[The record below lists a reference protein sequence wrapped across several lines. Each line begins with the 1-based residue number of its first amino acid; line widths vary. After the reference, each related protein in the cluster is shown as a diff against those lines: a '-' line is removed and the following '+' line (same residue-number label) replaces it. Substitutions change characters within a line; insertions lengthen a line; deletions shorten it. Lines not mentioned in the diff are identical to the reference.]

1 MADKKEHDLTAD
13 DYLRMVQDNG
23 LRLKDVPDDARTLQ
37 IERTAVENNWK
48 AIQYA
53 NFRTR
58 ELTKAAELSRLKE
71 NVSERYGVP
80 KGMLSVK
87 ENDRKGFHL
96 VYFQTKGFHQLL
108 ARAGHLGKVEK
119 WMMSVEAFKKRNAEL
134 LRSLGHTKDVS
145 DKGAADS
152 RTKTDI
158 KPEKELPTEKNG
170 KLDENIKE
178 IESKLAYRANAE
190 ISMMKAAKIL
200 GCKTDGLLF
209 EGNVVVTKDGSRRL
223 ALEKDGTLSES
234 ASKYLDM
241 TVARNLKESIE
252 KTADLYGISAK
263 ELFYDSKNGFIQ
275 SKDKY
280 RDEHE
285 KTMPTGS
292 ICISVQENGTIA
304 PSIWQELQQTMPL
317 TPDNISFQ
325 TLGIVKGDS
334 FDRDEERIVKA
345 LGYDKLK
352 NILPFD
358 KKILSIEYKKNGFQ
372 HMQEDKWEKTAMSKE
387 FDELLDNLGVTKCTL
402 EQRIS
407 ILKRTAIMQIDED
420 RARGFTLYAD
430 LSSGQKKM
438 VNDPNPSIRKMAA
451 EIGYGLDVLKKD
463 QNPEIQMTV
472 LSHNGYG
479 RDEII
484 KNAKT
489 ANVQK
494 MLVAQ
499 DPSDPGLQNIF
510 KTTQSESV
518 RADIVTNCLQYMP
531 EKLVAE
537 QFKKED
543 SDHVLCAYAK
553 QGYELDVLSK
563 SRRTEVRL
571 AAVEQLAARGDD
583 ISQFAKDSSFQVKI
597 VVARNGYSLAELMND
612 PNKDVQRAAEEKYGE
627 NVETALDIIS
637 SNTNKDVFTMECG
650 RDLLVC
656 ESGTETPIA
665 KLNSCGIIDY
675 YVNGFGEHETDAPE
689 LDGNDLGTQEE
700 DLGDM

>member
-1 MADKKEHDLTAD
+1 MADKKEHDLTTD
-13 DYLRMVQDNG
+13 DYLRMVWDNG
-23 LRLKDVPDDARTLQ
+23 LRLKDVPNDARTLM
-37 IERTAVENNWK
+37 IERAAVDNNWK

-58 ELTKAAELSRLKE
+58 ELTKAAEISRLKE

-87 ENDRKGFHL
+87 ENGRKGFHL

-119 WMMSVEAFKKRNAEL
+119 WIMSVESFQKRNAEL
-134 LRSLGHTKDVS
+134 LRSLDHTKD
-145 DKGAADS
+145 AADS
-152 RTKTDI
+152 RIKTDT
-158 KPEKELPTEKNG
+158 KPEKEFSTEKNG
-170 KLDENIKE
+170 KLNENIKE
-178 IESKLAYRANAE
+178 IESKLAYRANTE

-200 GCKTDGLLF
+200 ECKTDDLLF
-209 EGNVVVTKDGSRRL
+209 EGNVATTKDGNCRL
-223 ALEKDGTLSES
+223 TLEKDGELSES
-234 ASKYLDM
+234 ASKYLDIM
-241 TVARNLKESIE
+241 VARNLKGSIE
-252 KTADLYGISAK
+252 KIADMYGISAK
-263 ELFYDSKNGFIQ
+263 EIFYNSKNGFIQ

-280 RDEHE
+280 RNEHE
-285 KTMPTGS
+285 KNIPTGS
-292 ICISVQENGTIA
+292 ICISAQENGTIA

-358 KKILSIEYKKNGFQ
+358 KNTLSTEYKKNGLQ
-372 HMQEDKWEKTAMSKE
+372 HMQEGKWEKTAISKE
-387 FDELLDNLGVTKCTL
+387 FDELLDNLGITKCTQ

-407 ILKRTAIMQIDED
+407 ILKRAAIMQITED
-420 RARGFTLYAD
+420 RTRGFTLYAD

-463 QNPEIQMTV
+463 QNPEIQMAV
-472 LSHNGYG
+472 LAHNGYG

-484 KNAKT
+484 NNAKT
-489 ANVQK
+489 VDVQR
-494 MLVAQ
+494 MLITQ
-499 DPSDPGLQNIF
+499 DPSDPRLQNIF
-510 KTTQSESV
+510 KTTQSETV
-518 RADIVTNCLQYMP
+518 RAAIVTNCFQYMS
-531 EKLVAE
+531 EKLIAE
-537 QFKKED
+537 QFKRE
-543 SDHVLCAYAK
+543 SSAHVLCAYAK
-553 QGYELDVLSK
+553 QGYELDILSQ
-563 SRRTEVRL
+563 SRIEEVRL

-583 ISQFAKDSSFQVKI
+583 ISQFAKDSSSQVKM
-597 VVARNGYSLAELMND
+597 VVARNGYSLAKLMND
-612 PNKDVQRAAEEKYGE
+612 PNKNVQRAAEEKYRE
-627 NVETALDIIS
+627 NVETTLNTIS
-637 SNTNKDVFTMECG
+637 SNINRDIFTMECG

-665 KLNSCGIIDY
+665 KLNSCGVIDY
-675 YVNGFGEHETDAPE
+675 YVNGFGEHKTDVPE
-689 LDGNDLGTQEE
+689 LDGNDLDAQEE

>member
-1 MADKKEHDLTAD
+1 MADKKEHDLTTD
-13 DYLRMVQDNG
+13 DYLRMVWDNG
-23 LRLKDVPDDARTLQ
+23 LRLKDVPNDARTLM
-37 IERTAVENNWK
+37 IERTAVDNNWR

-58 ELTKAAELSRLKE
+58 ELTKAAEVSRLKE
-71 NVSERYGVP
+71 DVSERYGVP
-80 KGMLSVK
+80 KGMLGVN
-87 ENDRKGFHL
+87 ENDRRGFHL

-108 ARAGHLGKVEK
+108 ARAGRMGKVEK

-134 LRSLGHTKDVS
+134 LRSLDRKKDVA
-145 DKGAADS
+145 DKSIADQ
-152 RTKTDI
+152 RAKTDI
-158 KPEKELPTEKNG
+158 KSEEGLSAEKNG
-170 KLDENIKE
+170 ELDENIKE
-178 IESKLAYRANAE
+178 IESKLEYRVNTE
-190 ISMMKAAKIL
+190 ISMMKASKIL
-200 GCKTDGLLF
+200 GCKTDDLMF
-209 EGNVVVTKDGSRRL
+209 EGNAVVTKDGGRRL

-241 TVARNLKESIE
+241 TVARNLKESIA
-252 KTADLYGISAK
+252 KVANLYGISAK
-263 ELFYDSKNGFIQ
+263 EIFFDSKNGFIQ

-285 KTMPTGS
+285 KTIPTGS

-304 PSIWQELQQTMPL
+304 PSVWQELQQTMPL

-325 TLGIVKGDS
+325 TLGIIKGDS
-334 FDRDEERIVKA
+334 FDRDEERIVKV
-345 LGYDKLK
+345 LGYDELK

-358 KKILSIEYKKNGFQ
+358 KKTLSVEYKKSGLQ
-372 HMQEDKWEKTAMSKE
+372 QMPEDKWGKAAMSKE
-387 FDELLDNLGVTKCTL
+387 FGNLLDKLGITKCTQ

-407 ILKRTAIMQIDED
+407 ILKRAAIMQIDED
-420 RARGFTLYAD
+420 RTRGFTLYAD

-438 VNDPNPSIRKMAA
+438 ANDPNPSIRKMAA

-463 QNPEIQMTV
+463 QNPEIQMAV

-489 ANVQK
+489 ADVQK

-518 RADIVTNCLQYMP
+518 RADIVANCLQYIP

-543 SDHVLCAYAK
+543 SAHVLCAYAK

-563 SRRTEVRL
+563 SKREEVRL

-583 ISQFAKDSSFQVKI
+583 ISQFAKDSSFQVKT

-612 PNKDVQRAAEEKYGE
+612 PDKNVQRAAEEKYRE
-627 NVETALDIIS
+627 NVETALNTIS
-637 SNTNKDVFTMECG
+637 SNINRDVFSMECG

-665 KLNSCGIIDY
+665 KLNSCGVIDY
-675 YVNGFGEHETDAPE
+675 YVNGFGEHKTDVPE
-689 LDGNDLGTQEE
+689 LDENDLDAQEE